1 VSPQPPEPA
10 EGPDADPESV
20 ARKILLDRLTGAPRS
35 RADLE
40 KALARKDVPD
50 DVARRLLDRFTE
62 VGLVDD
68 EAFARAWVESRQR
81 GKGLAR
87 RALALELHRK
97 GVESEVAASALDE
110 LDADAEAAAARE
122 LVRRKLRSV
131 RNVPEPARSRRLLG
145 MLARKGYPAGMAM
158 DAIREELGADEEW
171 QRSIGE
177 PSQTS
182 L

>member
-1 VSPQPPEPA
+1 MLPEPLDPA
-10 EGPDADPESV
+10 DGPDADPEAV

-35 RADLE
+35 RAELE
-40 KALARKDVPD
+40 KALAKKQVPAD
-50 DVARRLLDRFTE
+50 IAGRLLDRFTE

-81 GKGLAR
+81 SKGLAR
-87 RALALELHRK
+87 RALAHELRRK
-97 GVESEVAASALDE
+97 GVEDDVAALALD
-110 LDADAEAAAARE
+110 DVDHDAEADAARQ

-131 RNVPEPARSRRLLG
+131 RDVPEPGRTRRLMG
-145 MLARKGYPAGMAM
+145 MLARKGYSAGVSL
-158 DAIREELGADEEW
+158 DAIRDELGADEEW
-171 QRSIGE
+171 QRAIEE

>member
-1 VSPQPPEPA
+1 MPAQPVEPEDV
-10 EGPDADPESV
+10 PDADPESV

-35 RADLE
+35 RAELE
-40 KALARKDVPD
+40 KALARKNVPG

-81 GKGLAR
+81 SKGLAR
-87 RALALELHRK
+87 RAIAVELHLK
-97 GVESEVAASALDE
+97 GVDSGVVAQALDE
-110 LDADAEAAAARE
+110 LDTEDEEAAARG

-131 RNVPEPARSRRLLG
+131 RGVPEPARSRRLLG

-158 DAIREELGADEEW
+158 DAIRDELGADADW

-177 PSQTS
+177 TANSTV
-182 L
+182 